1 MAILFGS
8 EESEIL
14 SKDVLSKSAKKD
26 PNGPGEQMQR
36 IKNNIK
42 DENFEYAL
50 KLAQGAQS
58 SFPENSGF
66 VFLKGKAHEGMGNLE
81 KAKSTY
87 QEVIQ
92 KDPTHQETYK
102 SLANLYF
109 SQGKFVYAALTYGDA
124 VRLDPSDLD
133 SRFKQGFSYF
143 KASEWGKSASSWEDL
158 LRYDPKNANVTL
170 LLPQVYYILAVEY
183 NRSGESGLGQTAF
196 RNALSIN
203 KNSNLW
209 LPGAMKTLGDFY
221 RESRLFKESLAAY
234 QEAIELKPMDSNIYL
249 GLGITYWK
257 MKESALAKAAWSRSM
272 ELDPDNNDAKGWLLL
287 AGKSS

>member
-1 MAILFGS
+1 MCIR
-8 EESEIL
+8 
-14 SKDVLSKSAKKD
+14 D
-26 PNGPGEQMQR
+26 R
-36 IKNNIK
+36 
-42 DENFEYAL
+42 
-50 KLAQGAQS
+50 
-58 SFPENSGF
+58 
-66 VFLKGKAHEGMGNLE
+66 
-81 KAKSTY
+81 
-87 QEVIQ
+87 
-92 KDPTHQETYK
+92 
-102 SLANLYF
+102 
-109 SQGKFVYAALTYGDA
+109 
-124 VRLDPSDLD
+124 
-133 SRFKQGFSYF
+133 
-143 KASEWGKSASSWEDL
+143 GKSASSWEDL
-158 LRYDPKNANVTL
+158 LRYDPNNSNVTL

-272 ELDPDNNDAKGWLLL
+272 EVDPDNNDAKGWLLL